1 MASESCRSEPESSTR
16 HVTSDLGVF
25 ILMQQKVGGGVLDSP
40 VDAWPEPA
48 SELMTMGVTV
58 STFRSHR
65 CTWWLSVTVEV
76 VISTGPPRTVTYSG
90 GTTHA
95 PLVR

>member
-1 MASESCRSEPESSTR
+1 M
-16 HVTSDLGVF
+16 GVP
-25 ILMQQKVGGGVLDSP
+25 DSP

-48 SELMTMGVTV
+48 SELMTTGVTV

-65 CTWWLSVTVEV
+65 RTWWLSVTVEV